1 MQLLTHVL
9 PKTRSNGHSPVV
21 PLNDETAAPA
31 AFDNRARRAILSFDV
46 DVFFSA
52 RHYVV
57 MDGKTGPVHAHSF
70 RASVRFS
77 QLSWSDR
84 LEFLGS
90 ARIRELIQHETTA
103 WNSVLLN
110 EIAPFNSGPEISP
123 TIERIA
129 MVLFRRL
136 EQKMPTVVKLESVSI
151 WDSPTNKVTY
161 AETAE

>member
-1 MQLLTHVL
+1 MQVLTQVL
-9 PKTRSNGHSPVV
+9 PKTRTNGHGPTV
-21 PLNDETAAPA
+21 PLCDDTAAPVG
-31 AFDNRARRAILSFDV
+31 FDNRARRAILSFDV

-57 MDGKTGPVHAHSF
+57 MDGRTGPIHAHSF

-90 ARIRELIQHETTA
+90 SRIRELIQNETAA
-103 WNSVLLN
+103 WNSTLLN
-110 EIAPFNSGPEISP
+110 EMAPFNAGPELSP

-136 EQKMPTVVKLESVSI
+136 EQKMPVVVKLESVSV
-151 WDSPTNKVTY
+151 WDSTTNRGTG
-161 AETAE
+161 ADSPE